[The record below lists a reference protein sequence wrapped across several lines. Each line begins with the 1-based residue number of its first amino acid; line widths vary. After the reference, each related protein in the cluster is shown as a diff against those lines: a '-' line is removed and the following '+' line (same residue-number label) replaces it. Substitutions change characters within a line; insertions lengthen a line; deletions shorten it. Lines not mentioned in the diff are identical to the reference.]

1 MPATT
6 IATGVRAA
14 SAVSPRLG
22 GAVAYRLFF
31 STRPRLRVPAR
42 WAAIDA
48 DARREAI
55 VVGGRRVVVS
65 AWGEAGPLVVLVHGW
80 RGRAAQF
87 APLVPPLRAAGYRV
101 LAFDAP
107 AHGDSRGGPVDI
119 RDWLAVLDELQRR
132 HGRFAGLVGHSFGA
146 LAALTAVRHGLETDA
161 VVAIAGAGRPQAFLG
176 EFARRLGLDAATR
189 ADFER
194 RFLARVGETAASAAA
209 RYDAVAHPLAGAPLL
224 VVHGDRDREL
234 PLDESIALAEATT
247 GARLVVVREAG
258 HGRVLSTLEASDA
271 LLAHLDGAARLG
283 VALAGIRPD
292 AEA

>member
-14 SAVSPRLG
+14 SALSPRLG

-31 STRPRLRVPAR
+31 STRPRMRVPER

-48 DARREAI
+48 DARRETI
-55 VVGGRRVVVS
+55 IVGGRRVVVS
-65 AWGEAGPLVVLVHGW
+65 TWGEVGPLVVLVHGW

-87 APLVPPLRAAGYRV
+87 APLVPTLRAAGYRA

-107 AHGDSRGGPVDI
+107 AHGGSQGGPVDI
-119 RDWLAVLDELQRR
+119 RDWIAVLTELQRR
-132 HGRFAGLVGHSFGA
+132 HGRFAGLLGHSFGA

-161 VVAIAGAGRPQAFLG
+161 VVAIAGAGRPQSLLD

-209 RYDAVAHPLAGAPLL
+209 RYDAVAHPLDPGVPLL

-234 PLDESIALAEATT
+234 PVDESIALAEATT

-258 HGRVLSTLEASDA
+258 HGRVLSALETSDA
-271 LLAHLDGAARLG
+271 LLAHLDRAARG
-283 VALAGIRPD
+283 SVVSA
-292 AEA
+292 